1 MKARVK
7 WFNNAKGYGFI
18 EQAGNEDIFIH
29 YSKIEKDGYKT
40 LKEGQIVEFDLVKT
54 DKGYQAVNIKPLDE
68 LQTIE

>member
-1 MKARVK
+1 MKAKVK

-18 EQAGNEDIFIH
+18 EQEGKEDIFIH
-29 YSKIEKDGYKT
+29 YSNIEKDGYKT

-54 DKGYQAVNIKPLDE
+54 DKGNQAQNIKPIKE